1 MATIELPRFL
11 SDLDRCER
19 AVPLPLLCGQL
30 RDLSLGDDEL
40 RRYVRFGDDGY
51 RRNLV
56 RLGPGYVAL
65 VLCWRPGQASP
76 IHDHLG
82 SACGV
87 RVLEGVA
94 TETRYRRE
102 ASGELVEIER
112 HVHPANG
119 VCGSY
124 DADIHTIS
132 NGQSEGRNL
141 ITLHVYTPPM
151 RQFRAYS
158 LGRPEIRLCEDQ
170 EVLAEERRLAASR
183 GVRSPE
189 ATAGPAA

>member
-1 MATIELPRFL
+1 MATIELPQLF
-11 SDLDRCER
+11 SELDRCER
-19 AVPLPLLCGQL
+19 AVPLPLLCDRL
-30 RDLSLGDDEL
+30 RDLEL
-40 RRYVRFGDDGY
+40 RADTLVKHVRYGDGGY

-102 ASGELVEIER
+102 KSGKLIEIGRNE
-112 HVHPANG
+112 HPRDS

-124 DADIHTIS
+124 DADIHTVS
-132 NGQSEGRNL
+132 NRQPDGQNL
-141 ITLHVYTPPM
+141 VTLHVYTPPM
-151 RQFRAYS
+151 RRFRAYCLKS
-158 LGRPEIRLCEDQ
+158 PEITLCQDR
-170 EVLAEERRLAASR
+170 EVLAEEARRAARRRPRPAES
-183 GVRSPE
+183 VP
-189 ATAGPAA
+189 GPAA